1 MKCKKSRAM
10 LFKLMVF
17 FVLLV
22 IFSAFVFKSIILK
35 KMLYPQGYKNYV
47 ETYSKE
53 YNIDKNLVYSVIK
66 CESNFESSA
75 VSHMNAKG
83 LMQISDMTGIW
94 ASEELG
100 IKNFDTDSLFVP
112 EINILIGCWYLNKLI
127 NQYDNVE
134 TALAAYNAGSG
145 NVSRWLADD
154 EYSSDGLRLDYIPY
168 KETRN
173 YVKKVQQAKKI
184 YEYLYR

>member
-1 MKCKKSRAM
+1 M
-10 LFKLMVF
+10 
-17 FVLLV
+17 
-22 IFSAFVFKSIILK
+22 
-35 KMLYPQGYKNYV
+35 
-47 ETYSKE
+47 
-53 YNIDKNLVYSVIK
+53 
-66 CESNFESSA
+66 
-75 VSHMNAKG
+75 
-83 LMQISDMTGIW
+83 
-94 ASEELG
+94 
-100 IKNFDTDSLFVP
+100 P

-154 EYSSDGLRLDYIPY
+154 EYSSDGIRLDYIPY
-168 KETRN
+168 KKTRN

>member
-10 LFKLMVF
+10 LFKLLVF
-17 FVLLV
+17 FVLLI

-35 KMLYPQGYKNYV
+35 KMLYPQSYKNYV

-127 NQYDNVE
+127 NQYGNVE

-145 NVSRWLADD
+145 NVSRWLANE
-154 EYSSDGLRLDYIPY
+154 EYSSDGIRLDYIPY